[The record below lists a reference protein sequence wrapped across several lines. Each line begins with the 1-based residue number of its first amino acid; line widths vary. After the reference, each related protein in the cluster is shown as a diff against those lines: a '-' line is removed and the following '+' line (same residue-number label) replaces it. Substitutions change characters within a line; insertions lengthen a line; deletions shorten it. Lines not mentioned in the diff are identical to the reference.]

1 MTADVIA
8 SPRAPEVRPMSRD
21 DIQEAL
27 RLGIADFRSAP
38 RFGLFFGGVYAV
50 AGIAIFLQLLVW
62 EQPLWFVPLV
72 FAFPIIGPFAAVGLY
87 EVSRRLEAGEPLEWS
102 EVLGVVWRQ
111 RMTQLPYLAFVVLA
125 GFMIWIWFARL
136 VIALFLGRMEFATY
150 SDLWQLLSQPQGLM
164 MLAVGTV
171 VGAIIAFV
179 IFSVTAVSL
188 PLLLERDIDFVTAM
202 ITSWNAVLMN
212 RAVMLGWAAIIAGI
226 LFVAMLPTFLGL
238 VLALPILGHAT
249 WHVYR
254 RAVVPPEAAP
264 AGPEGTRA
272 AGREVTL

>member
-1 MTADVIA
+1 MPSDVIA
-8 SPRAPEVRPMSRD
+8 SPQAPEVRLMNRD

-27 RLGIADFRSAP
+27 RLGISDFRAAP
-38 RFGLFFGGVYAV
+38 RFGLFFGGVYAI

-72 FAFPIIGPFAAVGLY
+72 FAFPIVGPFVAIGLY

-102 EVLGVVWRQ
+102 DVLGVVWQQ
-111 RMTQLPYLAFVVLA
+111 RGTQLPYLAFVVLA
-125 GFMIWIWFARL
+125 GFMIWVWFARL

-150 SDLWQLLSQPQGLM
+150 SDLSQLLATPQGLM
-164 MLAVGTV
+164 MLGVGTI

-212 RAVMLGWAAIIAGI
+212 RVVMLSWAAIIVGI
-226 LFVAMLPTFLGL
+226 LFVAMVPFFLGL
-238 VLALPILGHAT
+238 IVALPILGHAT

-254 RAVVPPEAAP
+254 RAVVPPKDAP
-264 AGPEGTRA
+264 VSPEGSRA
-272 AGREVTL
+272 AGQEVTL

>member
-1 MTADVIA
+1 MTAEVIA

-27 RLGIADFRSAP
+27 RLGIADFRTAP

-72 FAFPIIGPFAAVGLY
+72 FAFPIIGPFVAVGLY
-87 EVSRRLEAGEPLEWS
+87 EVSRRIEAGEPLEWS
-102 EVLGVVWRQ
+102 DVLGVIWQQ
-111 RMTQLPYLAFVVLA
+111 RTTQLPYLAFVVLA
-125 GFMIWIWFARL
+125 GFMVWVWFARL
-136 VIALFLGRMEFATY
+136 MIALFLGRMEFATY
-150 SDLWQLLSQPQGLM
+150 SDLTQLLSSPQGQM
-164 MLAVGTV
+164 MLIVGTL
-171 VGAIIAFV
+171 VGAVIAFV

-212 RAVMLGWAAIIAGI
+212 RAVMLSWAAIIAGI
-226 LFVAMLPTFLGL
+226 LFVAMLPAFLGL
-238 VLALPILGHAT
+238 VVALPILGHAT

-254 RAVVPPEAAP
+254 RAVIPPEEAP
-264 AGPEGTRA
+264 VGPEGTRA
-272 AGREVTL
+272 AGRGVTL

>member
-1 MTADVIA
+1 MTAEVIA

-27 RLGIADFRSAP
+27 RLGIADFRTAP

-72 FAFPIIGPFAAVGLY
+72 FAFPIIGPFVAVGLY
-87 EVSRRLEAGEPLEWS
+87 EVSRRIEAGEQLEWS
-102 EVLGVVWRQ
+102 DVLGVIWQQ
-111 RMTQLPYLAFVVLA
+111 RTTQLPYLAFVVLA
-125 GFMIWIWFARL
+125 GFMVWVWFARL
-136 VIALFLGRMEFATY
+136 MIALFLGRMEFATY
-150 SDLWQLLSQPQGLM
+150 SDLTQLLSSPQGQM
-164 MLAVGTV
+164 MLIVGTL
-171 VGAIIAFV
+171 VGAVIAFV

-212 RAVMLGWAAIIAGI
+212 RAVMLSWAAIIAGI
-226 LFVAMLPTFLGL
+226 LFVAMLPAFLGL
-238 VLALPILGHAT
+238 VVALPILGHAT

-254 RAVVPPEAAP
+254 RAVIPPEEAP
-264 AGPEGTRA
+264 VGPEGTRA

>member
-1 MTADVIA
+1 MTAEVIA

-27 RLGIADFRSAP
+27 RLGISDFRTAP

-72 FAFPIIGPFAAVGLY
+72 FAFPIIGPFVAVGLY

-102 EVLGVVWRQ
+102 DVLGVIWRQ
-111 RMTQLPYLAFVVLA
+111 RTTQFPYLAFVVLA
-125 GFMIWIWFARL
+125 GFMVWVWFARL
-136 VIALFLGRMEFATY
+136 MIALFLGRMEFATY
-150 SDLWQLLSQPQGLM
+150 SDLTQLLATPQGQM
-164 MLAVGTV
+164 MLVVGTL
-171 VGAIIAFV
+171 VGAVIAFV

-212 RAVMLGWAAIIAGI
+212 RAVMLSWAAIIAGI
-226 LFVAMLPTFLGL
+226 LFVAMLPAFLGL
-238 VLALPILGHAT
+238 VVALPILGHAT

-254 RAVVPPEAAP
+254 RAVIPPEEAP
-264 AGPEGTRA
+264 VGPEGTRA

>member
-8 SPRAPEVRPMSRD
+8 SPRAPEIRPMSRD

-50 AGIAIFLQLLVW
+50 AGIVIFLQLLVW

-72 FAFPIIGPFAAVGLY
+72 FAFPIIGPFVAIGLY
-87 EVSRRLEAGEPLEWS
+87 EVSRRLEVGESLDWS

-111 RMTQLPYLAFVVLA
+111 RTAQLPYLAFVVLA

-136 VIALFLGRMEFATY
+136 MIALFLGRMEFATY

-212 RAVMLGWAAIIAGI
+212 PAVMLSWAVIIAGI
-226 LFVAMLPTFLGL
+226 LFVAMLPAFLGL
-238 VLALPILGHAT
+238 IVALPILGHAT

-254 RAVVPPEAAP
+254 RAVIPPDAAP
-264 AGPEGTRA
+264 VGPEGTRS
-272 AGREVTL
+272 AGDEVTL

>member
-1 MTADVIA
+1 MTAEVIA

-27 RLGIADFRSAP
+27 RLGISDFRTAP

-72 FAFPIIGPFAAVGLY
+72 FAFPIIGPFVAVGLY

-102 EVLGVVWRQ
+102 DVLGVIWRQ
-111 RMTQLPYLAFVVLA
+111 RTTQFPYLAFVVLA
-125 GFMIWIWFARL
+125 GFMVWVWFARL
-136 VIALFLGRMEFATY
+136 MIALFLGRMEFATY
-150 SDLWQLLSQPQGLM
+150 SDLTQLLATPQGQM
-164 MLAVGTV
+164 MLVVGTV
-171 VGAIIAFV
+171 VGAVIAFV

-212 RAVMLGWAAIIAGI
+212 RAVMLSWAAIIAGI
-226 LFVAMLPTFLGL
+226 LFVAMLPAFLGL
-238 VLALPILGHAT
+238 VVALPILGHAT

-254 RAVVPPEAAP
+254 RAVIPPEEAP
-264 AGPEGTRA
+264 VGPEGTRA

>member
-1 MTADVIA
+1 MTAEVIA

-27 RLGIADFRSAP
+27 RLGIADFRTAP

-72 FAFPIIGPFAAVGLY
+72 FAFPIIGPFVAVGLY
-87 EVSRRLEAGEPLEWS
+87 EVSRRIEAGEPLEWS
-102 EVLGVVWRQ
+102 DVLGVIWQQ
-111 RMTQLPYLAFVVLA
+111 RTTQLPYLAFVVLA
-125 GFMIWIWFARL
+125 GFMVWVWFARL
-136 VIALFLGRMEFATY
+136 MIALFLGRMEFATY
-150 SDLWQLLSQPQGLM
+150 SDLTQLLSSPQGQM
-164 MLAVGTV
+164 MLIVGTL
-171 VGAIIAFV
+171 VGAVIAFV

-212 RAVMLGWAAIIAGI
+212 RAVMLSWAAIIAGI
-226 LFVAMLPTFLGL
+226 LFVAMLPAFLGL
-238 VLALPILGHAT
+238 VVALPILGHAT

-254 RAVVPPEAAP
+254 RAVIPPEEAP
-264 AGPEGTRA
+264 VGPEGTRA

>member
-1 MTADVIA
+1 MPSDVIA
-8 SPRAPEVRPMSRD
+8 SPQAPEVRLMNRD

-27 RLGIADFRSAP
+27 RLGISDFRAAP
-38 RFGLFFGGVYAV
+38 RFGLFFGGVYAI

-72 FAFPIIGPFAAVGLY
+72 FAFPIVGPFVAIGLY

-102 EVLGVVWRQ
+102 DVLGVVWQQ
-111 RMTQLPYLAFVVLA
+111 RGTQLPYLAFVVLA
-125 GFMIWIWFARL
+125 GFMIWVWFARL

-150 SDLWQLLSQPQGLM
+150 SDLSQLLATPQGLM
-164 MLAVGTV
+164 MLGVGTV

-212 RAVMLGWAAIIAGI
+212 RVVMLSWAAIIVGI
-226 LFVAMLPTFLGL
+226 LFVAMVPFFLGL
-238 VLALPILGHAT
+238 IVALPILGHAT

-254 RAVVPPEAAP
+254 RAVIPPKEAP
-264 AGPEGTRA
+264 VNSEGSRA
-272 AGREVTL
+272 AGQEVTL

>member
-1 MTADVIA
+1 MTAEVIA

-27 RLGIADFRSAP
+27 RLGIADFRTAP

-72 FAFPIIGPFAAVGLY
+72 FAFPIIGPFVAVGLY
-87 EVSRRLEAGEPLEWS
+87 EVSRRIEAGEPLEWS
-102 EVLGVVWRQ
+102 DVLGAIWQQ
-111 RMTQLPYLAFVVLA
+111 RTTQLPYLAFVVLA
-125 GFMIWIWFARL
+125 GFMVWVWFARL
-136 VIALFLGRMEFATY
+136 MIALFLGRMEFATY
-150 SDLWQLLSQPQGLM
+150 SDLTQLLSSPQGQM
-164 MLAVGTV
+164 MLIVGTL
-171 VGAIIAFV
+171 VGAVIAFV

-212 RAVMLGWAAIIAGI
+212 RAVMLSWAAHHRRDPVRRDAAG
-226 LFVAMLPTFLGL
+226 LPRAGGR
-238 VLALPILGHAT
+238 APILGHAT

-254 RAVVPPEAAP
+254 RAVVPPEEAP
-264 AGPEGTRA
+264 VGPEGTRA
-272 AGREVTL
+272 VGREVTL